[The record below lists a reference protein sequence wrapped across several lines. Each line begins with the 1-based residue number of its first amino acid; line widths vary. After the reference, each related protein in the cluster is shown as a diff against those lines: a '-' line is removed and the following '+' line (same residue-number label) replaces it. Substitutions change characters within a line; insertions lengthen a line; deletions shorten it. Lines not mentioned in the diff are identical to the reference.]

1 MCLSPGC
8 YTRYHRLGGRNN
20 KQLFLVVLEVGK
32 SRVKELANLMSGEH
46 PPPGMSAADLL
57 LCLYLRER
65 DCLCQCLLQGH
76 LPHDPVTF

>member
-32 SRVKELANLMSGEH
+32 SRVKELANLMSDEH
-46 PPPGMSAADLL
+46 PPPGVSTADLL
-57 LCLYLRER
+57 LCLLEGER
-65 DCLCQCLLQGH
+65 LSLLVS
-76 LPHDPVTF
+76 LTRAPPS